1 MSTIARLYTYSVFL
15 IAGALFG
22 IAGTASPGQTA
33 PAAPVPTQ
41 LLIAKKVFI
50 SNIGPDGAS
59 RAALSY
65 VPVDDPYNMFYSAM
79 KSWGRFDLA
88 PTPAD
93 ADVVF
98 EIRLAALG
106 CEAIFHPEFVLTA
119 IDSRTHFVLWTFHAP
134 VPPTYRT
141 KSIRKN
147 VGLAMVNL
155 MDQVQ
160 KLTSSSEPLAGQK

>member
-1 MSTIARLYTYSVFL
+1 MSTIARLYIYSVFL
-15 IAGALFG
+15 IAGALVS

-50 SNIGPDGAS
+50 SNIGRDAAS
-59 RAALSY
+59 RATLAD
-65 VPVDDPYNMFYSAM
+65 VPVDDPYNMFYAAM
-79 KSWGRFDLA
+79 KSSGRFDLV

-98 EIRLAALG
+98 EIRLAAPG
-106 CEAIFHPEFVLTA
+106 CEAFFHPEFVLTA

-134 VPPTYRT
+134 VPPSYRT
-141 KSIRKN
+141 KSVRKN

-160 KLTSSSEPLAGQK
+160 KLTSSPEPPAGQK